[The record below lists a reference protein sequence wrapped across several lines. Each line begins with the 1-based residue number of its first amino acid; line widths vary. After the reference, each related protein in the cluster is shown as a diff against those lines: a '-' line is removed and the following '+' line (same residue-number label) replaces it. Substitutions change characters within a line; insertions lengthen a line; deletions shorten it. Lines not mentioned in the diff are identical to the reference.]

1 MFGHENCSF
10 FSRSHETEK
19 LMKHPGTIITAT
31 AAALAAVLATAA
43 AYADTSSSD
52 KGRTTMEQKASPSN
66 PVKQDE
72 ERTEAHS
79 QPDVPNAG
87 GTTQR
92 NTKKA
97 APKKSSEAKKDKDK
111 SKDKSSSSS
120 GSSAPAMDAV
130 TEQRFKALDIDGDGS
145 ISKAEAA
152 GNADI
157 VKDFDRA
164 DRDRDG
170 KLSRAEYG
178 TVGKPRPAK
187 KQAAR

>member
-1 MFGHENCSF
+1 
-10 FSRSHETEK
+10 
-19 LMKHPGTIITAT
+19 MKHASTIVLASVG
-31 AAALAAVLATAA
+31 ALAVALATAA
-43 AYADTSSSD
+43 HADTRNSD

-87 GTTQR
+87 GTTPR

-97 APKKSSEAKKDKDK
+97 APKKSSDAKKDKDK
-111 SKDKSSSSS
+111 SKDKSSSSG
-120 GSSAPAMDAV
+120 GSSAPSPAMDAV
-130 TEQRFKALDIDGDGS
+130 AEKRFKALDIDGDGA

-157 VKDFDRA
+157 VKDFDHA
-164 DRDRDG
+164 DRDGDG

-178 TVGKPRPAK
+178 AVGKPRPAK
-187 KQAAR
+187 KQASR